1 MNHINTDTLQSLGLS
16 TRPQAKDK
24 TKLGQQEFLKL
35 MITQI
40 QNQDPFKPLEN
51 GEFISQMAQ
60 FGTVS
65 GIQDL
70 QASFASLSDSLVS
83 NQALQASSLVGRSVL
98 VESGKV
104 NLLKDSTVEAA
115 AIVDTSASSVTV
127 DIVDFSN
134 QVVKTINLGPQSKG
148 LAGFTWDGTDNKG
161 RTVAPGQYSLQVK
174 AEVNGKTV
182 ALGTMVTE
190 KVESVTF
197 GSGRQGMLLNTVS
210 KNSYGFNQIK
220 QVR

>member
-1 MNHINTDTLQSLGLS
+1 MTDINTDTLRNLGLS
-16 TRPQAKDK
+16 TRPAAKSK
-24 TKLGQQEFLKL
+24 SKLGQQEFLKL

-70 QASFASLSDSLVS
+70 QNSFASLSSSLVS
-83 NQALQASSLVGRSVL
+83 NQALQASSLVGRSIL
-98 VESGKV
+98 VESGQV
-104 NLLKDSTVEAA
+104 NLVKDATIEASA
-115 AIVDTSASSVTV
+115 VVDSSASSVTV
-127 DIVDFSN
+127 DVVDFSN
-134 QVVKTINLGPQSKG
+134 QVVKTIELGPQSRG
-148 LAGFTWDGTDNKG
+148 LAKFTWDGTDNKG
-161 RTVAPGQYSLQVK
+161 RAVVPGQYGLQVK
-174 AEVNGKTV
+174 AVVNGKTV

-197 GSGRQGMLLNTVS
+197 GSGQQGLLLNTVS

-220 QVR
+220 QVK